1 MSKANEL
8 LEAAIKK
15 VEAKTGQVCRP
26 LRRILM
32 QRVTA
37 QITEEC
43 IARGKAQRPT
53 QEMLNRVVDL

>member
-1 MSKANEL
+1 MNNEK

-15 VEAKTGQVCRP
+15 VEAKTGKMCKP

-37 QITEEC
+37 QMTEEC
-43 IARGKAQRPT
+43 IVRGKAQRPT
-53 QEMLNRVVDL
+53 PEMLNRVIDL